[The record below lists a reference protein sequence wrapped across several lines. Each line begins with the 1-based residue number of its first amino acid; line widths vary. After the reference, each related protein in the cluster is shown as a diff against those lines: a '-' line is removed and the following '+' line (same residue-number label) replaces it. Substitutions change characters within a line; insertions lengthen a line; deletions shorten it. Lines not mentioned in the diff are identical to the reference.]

1 MAAWLNSF
9 INTQFHPFLDEALM
23 PLEFIDIG
31 ANLTH
36 ASFSEDLPQV
46 LKRAQVQGVV
56 SQIITGVS
64 LEGSEQAIKLCE
76 EYAEYNLFATVG
88 VHPHEA
94 RTFNTNTHMQ
104 LAELIQHPKVKAI
117 GEMGL
122 DNHRDYSTPVQQR
135 YAFEQQL
142 ELAANCQL
150 PLFIHEREAYP
161 ELYTLLKS
169 CRSDV
174 AEIVVHCFTGEQQA
188 LFNYLDLDCHIG
200 ITGWICDERRGAHL
214 YELVPNIPLH
224 RLMIE
229 TDAPYLIP
237 RDFKKKPNNNRN
249 EPQYLPHIAEKIAC
263 CYQKPIAEIA
273 QATTATARKF
283 FRI

>member
-1 MAAWLNSF
+1 ML
-9 INTQFHPFLDEALM
+9 P
-23 PLEFIDIG
+23 EFIDIG

-36 ASFSEDLPQV
+36 ESFAEDLPQV
-46 LKRAQVQGVV
+46 LERAHSKGVV
-56 SQIITGVS
+56 SQMITGAS
-64 LEGSEQAIKLCE
+64 LAGSEQAIALCE
-76 EYAEYNLFATVG
+76 KYSDYELFATVG

-94 RTFNTNTHMQ
+94 RTFDANTQ
-104 LAELIQHPKVKAI
+104 AELAELIKHPKVKAV

-122 DNHRDYSTPVQQR
+122 DNHRDYSTPAQQR

-150 PLFIHEREAYP
+150 PLFLHERDAYP
-161 ELYTLLKS
+161 ELYNMLKS
-169 CRSDV
+169 CRNEL
-174 AEIVVHCFTGEQQA
+174 AEIVVHCFTGEQKA
-188 LFNYLDLDCHIG
+188 LFSYLDLDCHIG

-214 YELVPNIPLH
+214 LELVPNIPLH

-237 RDFKKKPNNNRN
+237 RDLKPKPSSSRN
-249 EPQYLPHIAEKIAC
+249 EPKYLPHIAEKIAQR
-263 CYQKPIAEIA
+263 YQKPLAEIA
-273 QATTATARKF
+273 QATTETARKF